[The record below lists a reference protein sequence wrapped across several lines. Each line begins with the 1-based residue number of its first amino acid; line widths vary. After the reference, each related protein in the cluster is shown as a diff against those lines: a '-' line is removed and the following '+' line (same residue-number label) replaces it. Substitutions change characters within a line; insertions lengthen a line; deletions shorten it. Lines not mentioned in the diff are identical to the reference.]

1 MLRAVWQKASSNI
14 SAASPLLPNNAMKK
28 TEEQRALE
36 VLHEM
41 KTPRAGINNSTPSS
55 SSSQTSMENQQGQS
69 RFAFLTLALRAL
81 GIIYGDIGTSPLYVI
96 KSIFSGNTSPPSPSE
111 IVGACSCIIW
121 SLILLGSL
129 KYVGCILRADNKG
142 IEDSISSFIILF
154 FFFFF
159 W

>member
-1 MLRAVWQKASSNI
+1 MIRAVWQKASSKL
-14 SAASPLLPNNAMKK
+14 SASSPLLPNNAMKK

-41 KTPRAGINNSTPSS
+41 KTPRSGVTNGMSS
-55 SSSQTSMENQQGQS
+55 SSASSGSAETPQGQS

-96 KSIFSGNTSPPSPSE
+96 KSIFSGNASPPAPAE
-111 IVGACSCIIW
+111 IIGACSCIIW

-142 IEDSISSFIILF
+142 IF
-154 FFFFF
+154 
-159 W
+159 